1 MKHTTYLLLFLIAIF
16 SYSCASLSL
25 FSPETHNHYTSS
37 NDSSSNSEPV
47 VNKANTINLFN
58 GTDLSGWITYGTE
71 KWYVED
77 GLLICESGPNAE
89 YGYLGTDDY
98 YKNFVLNLEFMQEA
112 NGNSGVF
119 FRSTVDGTAVSG
131 WQVEVAPPGLYT
143 GGIYE
148 SYGRGWLVK
157 PSMGKDSSLIM
168 GDWNKLTVK
177 VQDETVT
184 TWLNGT
190 KMISYTDKKIG
201 EANGRIALQIHDG
214 GGIKVKWRNI
224 KLQKLDSSDLDIN
237 F

>member
-1 MKHTTYLLLFLIAIF
+1 MKNIKYFLLTLVIIY

-37 NDSSSNSEPV
+37 NDSSSKNEPV

-58 GTDLSGWITYGTE
+58 GTDLNGWIIYGTE

-77 GLLICESGPNAE
+77 GFLICESGPNAE

-119 FRSTVDGTAVSG
+119 FRSTVDGTKVSG

-148 SYGRGWLVK
+148 SYGRGWLIK
-157 PSMGKDSSLIM
+157 PDPEKDQYLKMGS
-168 GDWNKLTVK
+168 WNRMKIIANGNK
-177 VQDETVT
+177 VT
-184 TWLNGT
+184 TYLNGHE
-190 KMISYTDKKIG
+190 MVEILDEKIG
-201 EANGRIALQIHDG
+201 NGKGGIALQIHSG

-224 KLQKLDSSDLDIN
+224 KLKEL
-237 F
+237 

>member
-1 MKHTTYLLLFLIAIF
+1 MKNIKYFLLTLVIIY

-37 NDSSSNSEPV
+37 NDSSSKNEPV

-58 GTDLSGWITYGTE
+58 GTDLNGWIIYGTE

-119 FRSTVDGTAVSG
+119 FRSTVDGTKVSG

-177 VQDETVT
+177 VQDQTVT
-184 TWLNGT
+184 TWLNGN

>member
-1 MKHTTYLLLFLIAIF
+1 MKNIKYFLLTLVIIY
-16 SYSCASLSL
+16 SCSCASLSL
-25 FSPETHNHYTSS
+25 FSPETHNHYSSS
-37 NDSSSNSEPV
+37 NDSSSKNEPV

-58 GTDLSGWITYGTE
+58 GTDLNGWIIYGTE

-119 FRSTVDGTAVSG
+119 FRSTVDGTKVSG

-177 VQDETVT
+177 VQDQTVT
-184 TWLNGT
+184 TWLNGN

-224 KLQKLDSSDLDIN
+224 KLQKLDSSDLDTN

>member
-1 MKHTTYLLLFLIAIF
+1 MKNIKYFLLTLVIIY

-25 FSPETHNHYTSS
+25 FSPETHNHYSSS
-37 NDSSSNSEPV
+37 NDSSSKNEPV

-58 GTDLSGWITYGTE
+58 GTDLNGWIIYGTE

-77 GLLICESGPNAE
+77 GFLICESGPNAE

-119 FRSTVDGTAVSG
+119 FRSTVDGTKVSG

-157 PSMGKDSSLIM
+157 PSTGKDSSLIM

-177 VQDETVT
+177 VQDQTVT
-184 TWLNGT
+184 TWLNGN